1 MTIAIPRAELVLAL
15 APSLGDEKSA
25 EVINAA
31 LAKLGFE
38 EAVLDPAQV
47 DAVLDLLASERG
59 LVGVAARV
67 AKQRSRVF
75 SDDPTVMLTS
85 ESSSSMRRSL
95 WPRNTTDPRLYE
107 SSSTLRAPS
116 MPPSAPSRVR
126 VKDLV
131 RMLAASIGD
140 VKGEEVV
147 KATLARLSL
156 SESEVS
162 RDEALEVLEILAKE
176 AGVIGVTAR
185 FAKAR
190 MLLKS

>member
-15 APSLGDEKSA
+15 APSLGEEKSA
-25 EVINAA
+25 EVINGA
-31 LAKLGFE
+31 LTKLGFAE
-38 EAVLDPAQV
+38 TVLEPAQV

-75 SDDPTVMLTS
+75 SDDPNAAIVG
-85 ESSSSMRRSL
+85 ESSSSTRRSL
-95 WPRNTTDPRLYE
+95 WPRTTDPRIYE
-107 SSSTLRAPS
+107 SSSSTLRAPS
-116 MPPSAPSRVR
+116 MPPSSPSKVR
-126 VKDLV
+126 VKDLM
-131 RMLAASIGD
+131 RMLAASVGD
-140 VKGEEVV
+140 AKGEEVV

-156 SESEVS
+156 TESEVT

>member
-15 APSLGDEKSA
+15 AASLGAEKSA
-25 EVINAA
+25 EVINGA
-31 LAKLGFE
+31 LTKLGFAE
-38 EAVLDPAQV
+38 TVLEPSQV

-75 SDDPTVMLTS
+75 SDDPNAALAG
-85 ESSSSMRRSL
+85 ESSSSTRRSL
-95 WPRNTTDPRLYE
+95 WPRTTDPRLYE
-107 SSSTLRAPS
+107 SSSSTLRAPS
-116 MPPSAPSRVR
+116 LPPSAPSKVR
-126 VKDLV
+126 VKDLA

-140 VKGEEVV
+140 ARGEEVV

-156 SESEVS
+156 TESEVT
-162 RDEALEVLEILAKE
+162 RDQALEVLEILAKE